1 MGIKSNSVVESP
13 RERILLAAVQ
23 IANRKGFDQLTARTV
38 TDRLEMSAPALYKHF
53 QSFDDLREALAIRA
67 FEGLHRVI
75 LESLAGRSGAEALQ
89 RLSASIRQFARE
101 RPGELAAIN
110 FRRKRESAELTRLRS
125 ALLDSLSRVFAS
137 LGAPDERLVHITR
150 AYRSLV
156 FGFLTLETQGAF
168 GRPESVDASFEEAV
182 DIFLRGLQGRTPNQ
196 PA

>member
-67 FEGLHRVI
+67 FEGLQRVI

-101 RPGELAAIN
+101 RPGELAATN
-110 FRRKRESAELTRLRS
+110 FRRKRESAELARLRS